1 MKAKQRHPL
10 IVGAFVLT
18 ATGIV
23 TRIIGF
29 LYRIYLSRLFGEEG
43 MGIYQLLSPVLS
55 LSFSLTAAGYQTA
68 ISKLVA
74 ERTATSRK
82 PSLQPLVP
90 PCHCPWPAT
99 RCCSSSPTPSP

>member
-43 MGIYQLLSPVLS
+43 ID
-55 LSFSLTAAGYQTA
+55 
-68 ISKLVA
+68 
-74 ERTATSRK
+74 RK
-82 PSLQPLVP
+82 SVV
-90 PCHCPWPAT
+90 
-99 RCCSSSPTPSP
+99 